1 MHFIEFSSSRD
12 TNSFA
17 LISEQSDDYF
27 SLPLDQDDLPNT
39 RGPTFFPPY
48 NLTVPDGGSQV
59 NHSLMAEYP
68 IEQYSPRNH
77 VTSVDSDSQPID
89 MFLSLPSLDEGSNL
103 SDLRLF
109 PYASSLF
116 EPTGVHYVQ
125 RRFSEYG
132 ELCRSRLKDT
142 KHSFNRCLSTSKL
155 QRIRKMPIRHDL
167 AFGDVYPC
175 ESDQE
180 CFFIFSKRRADL
192 ISGTEL
198 SGSEQ

>member
-116 EPTGVHYVQ
+116 EPTSIMCNEDLVNAENFAARVLRTQ
-125 RRFSEYG
+125 NTLLIDVFLPVNSNVSVRCPFVMTWLLEMST
-132 ELCRSRLKDT
+132 LVKVT
-142 KHSFNRCLSTSKL
+142 KSASLFFLSDV
-155 QRIRKMPIRHDL
+155 PI
-167 AFGDVYPC
+167 
-175 ESDQE
+175 
-180 CFFIFSKRRADL
+180 
-192 ISGTEL
+192 
-198 SGSEQ
+198 